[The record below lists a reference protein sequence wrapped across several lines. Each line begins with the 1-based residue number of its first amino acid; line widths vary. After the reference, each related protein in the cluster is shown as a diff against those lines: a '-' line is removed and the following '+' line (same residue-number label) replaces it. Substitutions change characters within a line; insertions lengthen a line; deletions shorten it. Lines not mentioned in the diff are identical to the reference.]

1 MEIEVY
7 YRPTCPY
14 SIRALKLLDE
24 KRENMPK
31 LKYTLYDITGMPS
44 LREEMIERSDR
55 KTVPQVFING
65 EHIGG
70 CDDLYALDDKFW
82 KKLRSKK

>member
-14 SIRALKLLDE
+14 SIKAIKLLDE
-24 KRENMPK
+24 KR

-44 LREEMIERSDR
+44 LKDEMIERSGR
-55 KTVPQVFING
+55 KTLPQVFING

>member
-1 MEIEVY
+1 MKIEIY

-14 SIRALKLLDE
+14 SMRALELLDT
-24 KRENMPK
+24 KR
-31 LKYTLYDITGMPS
+31 LKYTLYDITDNPS
-44 LREEMIERSDR
+44 LRDKMIERSNR
-55 KTVPQVFING
+55 KTVPQIFING